1 MNEENKIANMA
12 KLIADLSEENER
24 LKEENMALHL
34 TVDMSGKQYD
44 ESTGRAKTLIAQ
56 CDQRIAEYNE
66 AIAGAN
72 KAKKEYEDALK
83 ELRVIKKEYEIK
95 MHDFMRQLK
104 LEK

>member
-1 MNEENKIANMA
+1 MDENQVITNMK
-12 KLIADLSEENER
+12 KLISDLSDENER
-24 LKEENMALHL
+24 LKEENTALHL
-34 TVDMSGKQYD
+34 TVDTSGKQYD
-44 ESTGRAKTLIAQ
+44 ESTGRAKTLIAE

-83 ELRVIKKEYEIK
+83 ELRMIKKEYEIK